1 MTGIF
6 ILFAFMFLTACGIA
20 ISHIEKTHK
29 ALEEEADKENTN
41 AKTEAN
47 EINKHKA
54 IYPSYPSYPR
64 YPRYPRKS
72 KR

>member
-6 ILFAFMFLTACGIA
+6 ILFAFMFLTACSIA

-29 ALEEEADKENTN
+29 ALEEEAEKENTN

-47 EINKHKA
+47 EINKELYEA
-54 IYPSYPSYPR
+54 IKEYDEER
-64 YPRYPRKS
+64 S
-72 KR
+72 KGE

>member
-47 EINKHKA
+47 EINKELYEATKE
-54 IYPSYPSYPR
+54 YDEER
-64 YPRYPRKS
+64 S
-72 KR
+72 KGE